1 MNTYIVVTTDAMVII
16 KQAECIREA
25 IQAVIS
31 EGYRVAV
38 VRQSI
43 N

>member
-16 KQAECIREA
+16 KQAERIREA
-25 IQAVIS
+25 IQEVIN
-31 EGYRVAV
+31 EGYHVAV
-38 VRQSI
+38 VRQA

>member
-16 KQAECIREA
+16 KQAECTREA
-25 IQAVIS
+25 IQEVIND
-31 EGYRVAV
+31 GYRVAV
-38 VRQSI
+38 VRQS